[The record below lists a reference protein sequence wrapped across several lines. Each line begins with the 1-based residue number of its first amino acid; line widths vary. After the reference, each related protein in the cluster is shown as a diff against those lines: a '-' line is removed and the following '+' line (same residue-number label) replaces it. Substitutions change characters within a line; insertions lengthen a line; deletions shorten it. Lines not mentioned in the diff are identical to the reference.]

1 MPITFCS
8 RNCKINPQ
16 KPLSL
21 FLCRVR
27 LYPVEPTHQSGINP
41 DQNKPFRLLV
51 IDDDEP
57 QLKALCE
64 ALREQGYETAGFTSP
79 QAGLTALRQTKFDL
93 LLCDFALPEMD
104 GLSFL
109 RAAIEIDSDL
119 VVIILADQATREVA
133 VNSLKAGAL
142 DFIQKPFKLSHV
154 LPVVSRALSFR
165 RLRLEN
171 TELRQR
177 VQQHT
182 DELQKANQEFESF
195 AHSVS
200 HDLRAPLR
208 AIGGFSNIL
217 QKDFAAQIPD
227 DARRLLKIVT
237 SSAAQLSQMIDG
249 LLNFSRSGR
258 QPLSVQPID
267 VTSLIKQIVDDL
279 RRDQKRQLEA
289 NIGVL
294 PQAVGDPDLLKQVF
308 VNLLS
313 NAFKF
318 TAHTEKPSVEIGC
331 QPGKRE
337 HTYFVRDNG
346 IGFDLQYAERL
357 FGVFVRLHP
366 ETEFEGHGIGLAISH
381 RIIQR
386 HGGRIWA
393 EAELN
398 KGATFFFTLPAV
410 T

>member
-1 MPITFCS
+1 M
-8 RNCKINPQ
+8 NP
-16 KPLSL
+16 
-21 FLCRVR
+21 
-27 LYPVEPTHQSGINP
+27 G
-41 DQNKPFRLLV
+41 QNKPFRLLV
-51 IDDDEP
+51 IDDDVA
-57 QLKALCE
+57 QLKSLCDD
-64 ALREQGYETAGFTSP
+64 LRTEGYETAGFTST
-79 QAGLTALRQTKFDL
+79 QAGLAALRQSKSDL
-93 LLCDFALPEMD
+93 LLCDFALPEM
-104 GLSFL
+104 GNISLL
-109 RAAIEIDSDL
+109 RAAIEIDPDL
-119 VVIILADQATREVA
+119 VVIILTDQANTDA
-133 VNSLKAGAL
+133 AIDALKSGAL
-142 DFIQKPFKLSHV
+142 DFIQKPFKLSDV
-154 LPVVSRALSFR
+154 LAVLSRALSFQ

-171 TELRQR
+171 KELKQLL
-177 VQQHT
+177 QQHT
-182 DELQKANQEFESF
+182 EELQKANQEFESF

-217 QKDFAAQIPD
+217 QKDFASQIPD

-249 LLNFSRSGR
+249 LLNFSRSSR

-267 VTSLIKQIVDDL
+267 VTTLIKQIVDEL
-279 RRDQKRQLEA
+279 RRDQKREFEV
-289 NIGVL
+289 NIGEL
-294 PQAVGDPDLLKQVF
+294 PQAVGDPDLLKQVL

-318 TAHTEKPSVEIGC
+318 TAHTEKAFVEIGC
-331 QPGKRE
+331 QPGKPE
-337 HTYFVRDNG
+337 NTYFVRDNG

-366 ETEFEGHGIGLAISH
+366 EAEFEGNGIGLAIAH

-398 KGATFFFTLPAV
+398 KGATFFFTLPAE